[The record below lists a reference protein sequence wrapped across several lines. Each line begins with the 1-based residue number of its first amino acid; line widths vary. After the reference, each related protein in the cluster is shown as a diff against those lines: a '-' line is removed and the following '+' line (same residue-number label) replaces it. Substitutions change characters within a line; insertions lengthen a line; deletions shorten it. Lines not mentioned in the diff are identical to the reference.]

1 MPGGWRIGR
10 DGRRERTPPWVAVVL
25 PPSVLD
31 NPGGL
36 EAVPGGW
43 LDTRIWSTRP
53 SRVEPVGVPYVQ
65 WGVQF
70 RYNTFNVDGNQRY
83 ERHSSVFL
91 LNKANCDVVDECSR
105 VGWIANVHI
114 SWKTFPGFYGWGHGD
129 GMERFHGAD
138 LKVRSNEMV
147 HALAII

>member
-1 MPGGWRIGR
+1 MKRNIWILYKVSCIFNAYAFTSQSQLRMSDRTNYTYVNMPGGWRIGR

-70 RYNTFNVDGNQRY
+70 HHNTFNFDGNETY
-83 ERHSSVFL
+83 ERRSSVFL
-91 LNKANCDVVDECSR
+91 FNTANCDIVDECSPQN
-105 VGWIANVHI
+105 ATAAH
-114 SWKTFPGFYGWGHGD
+114 TT
-129 GMERFHGAD
+129 
-138 LKVRSNEMV
+138 
-147 HALAII
+147 